1 MPPADEVRLQ
11 EIYHSTG
18 RPYFQQEKS
27 LAKWI
32 VLYEAV
38 CASWFFMRSPLDD
51 LDRCILTALARD
63 ARVSW
68 KDLATEAGVSAPTIR
83 DRVKRL
89 QDTGVIQGFAVEI
102 APAALGF
109 SLEAVVRF
117 RPLPGKRHVLEAQ
130 IQETDRIVQC
140 DKVTG
145 EDGFVAR
152 ILLKEIGELDPLLE
166 TFSRMA
172 TTNTSIV
179 KSSPVRMRPP
189 PF

>member
-1 MPPADEVRLQ
+1 M
-11 EIYHSTG
+11 
-18 RPYFQQEKS
+18 
-27 LAKWI
+27 
-32 VLYEAV
+32 LYETICV
-38 CASWFFMRSPLDD
+38 ICLIMKNLLDE
-51 LDRCILTALARD
+51 LDRSILTALARD
-63 ARVSW
+63 ARISW
-68 KDLATEAGVSAPTIR
+68 KDLAAEAGVSAPTIR

-109 SLEAVVRF
+109 TLEAIVRF

-130 IQETDRIVQC
+130 LQETDRIVQC

-152 ILLKEIGELDPLLE
+152 LLLKSIGELDPLLE
-166 TFSRMA
+166 IFSRMA

>member
-1 MPPADEVRLQ
+1 MVLSVEKEVFSDICIGM
-11 EIYHSTG
+11 ENT
-18 RPYFQQEKS
+18 
-27 LAKWI
+27 
-32 VLYEAV
+32 
-38 CASWFFMRSPLDD
+38 LDD
-51 LDRCILTALARD
+51 LDRAILTALVSD

-68 KDLATEAGVSAPTIR
+68 KDLAADVGVSSPTIR
-83 DRVKRL
+83 DRVRRL
-89 QDTGVIQGFAVEI
+89 QDRGIIQGFSVEVS
-102 APAALGF
+102 PAALGY

-117 RPLPGKRHVLEAQ
+117 RPLPGKRHVLEKQ

-152 ILLKEIGELDPLLE
+152 VLLQDISELDPLLE
-166 TFSRMA
+166 TFGRMA

>member
-1 MPPADEVRLQ
+1 MD
-11 EIYHSTG
+11 Y
-18 RPYFQQEKS
+18 
-27 LAKWI
+27 
-32 VLYEAV
+32 
-38 CASWFFMRSPLDD
+38 
-51 LDRCILTALARD
+51 LDRTILIALTRD
-63 ARVSW
+63 ARMSW
-68 KDLATEAGVSAPTIR
+68 KDLAAEAGVSPPTIR

-89 QDTGVIQGFAVEI
+89 EDTGVIQNFAVELS
-102 APAALGF
+102 PAALGY

-117 RPLPGKRHVLEAQ
+117 RPLPGKRHILEKQ
-130 IQETDRIVQC
+130 IEDTDRIVQC

-152 ILLKEIGELDPLLE
+152 LLLRNIGELDPLLE
-166 TFSRMA
+166 TFGRMA

>member
-1 MPPADEVRLQ
+1 M
-11 EIYHSTG
+11 
-18 RPYFQQEKS
+18 
-27 LAKWI
+27 
-32 VLYEAV
+32 
-38 CASWFFMRSPLDD
+38 DD
-51 LDRCILTALARD
+51 LDRTILIALTRD
-63 ARVSW
+63 ARMSW
-68 KDLATEAGVSAPTIR
+68 KDLAAEAGVSPPTIR

-89 QDTGVIQGFAVEI
+89 EDTGVIQNFAVELS
-102 APAALGF
+102 PAALGY

-117 RPLPGKRHVLEAQ
+117 RPLPGKRHILEKQ
-130 IQETDRIVQC
+130 IEDTDRIVQC

-152 ILLKEIGELDPLLE
+152 LLLRNIGELDPLLE
-166 TFSRMA
+166 TFGRMA